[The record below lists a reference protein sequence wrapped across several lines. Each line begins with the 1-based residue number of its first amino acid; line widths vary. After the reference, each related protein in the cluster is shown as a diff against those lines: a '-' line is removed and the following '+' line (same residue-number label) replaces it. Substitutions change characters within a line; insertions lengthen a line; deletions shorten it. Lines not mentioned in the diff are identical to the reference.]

1 MAAKSLAA
9 RGDGDTLMP
18 HIRKWMVF
26 GLLLTAPILLAETPS
41 THHKS
46 KKHVKHVK
54 PLVLPPLPSGALSQL
69 PMDLIPAA
77 PATVSYE
84 DGLLSISAQNSTL
97 WDILRDVRRLT
108 GASIDMPAG
117 PGVNERVIAHLGPGA
132 PRDVLAVLLNG
143 TSFNYVMLGSN
154 TDPGAV
160 TSLALSPKPL
170 GAAEPQVAAVYQN
183 NTPQPPIPFQG
194 NPQFRPGSMTIPRP
208 DASAAQATPTTTEEE
223 AKDDA
228 EENADDNADDQAQ
241 PAQPDAGAAI
251 QNQQPDPN
259 QPNAGPK
266 TPEQILEMLRRQQQM
281 QPGATIPGQPP
292 QQ

>member
-1 MAAKSLAA
+1 
-9 RGDGDTLMP
+9 MP
-18 HIRKWMVF
+18 HIRKWMVL
-26 GLLLTAPILLAETPS
+26 GLMLAAPLMIAQTTS
-41 THHKS
+41 TQHKS
-46 KKHVKHVK
+46 KKHTKQLK

-97 WDILRDVRRLT
+97 SDILRDVRRLT

-117 PGVNERVIAHLGPGA
+117 QGVNERVIAHLGPGA

-154 TDPGAV
+154 SDPGAV
-160 TSLALSPKPL
+160 TSLALSPKP
-170 GAAEPQVAAVYQN
+170 GTGEQPQMAAVYQN
-183 NTPQPPIPFQG
+183 STPQAPPVYLG
-194 NPQFRPGSMTIPRP
+194 NPQFRPGTMTIPRP
-208 DASAAQATPTTTEEE
+208 DPNAQAAAAPTPTEEE
-223 AKDDA
+223 TKDDA
-228 EENADDNADDQAQ
+228 EEIADDNADDQAQ
-241 PAQPDAGAAI
+241 PAQPDSGTAI

-281 QPGATIPGQPP
+281 QPGAATIPNGQPP
-292 QQ
+292 QQEGHPRG

>member
-1 MAAKSLAA
+1 VAAKSLAA

-26 GLLLTAPILLAETPS
+26 GLLLTTPILLAETPS

-77 PATVSYE
+77 PATVNYE

-117 PGVNERVIAHLGPGA
+117 QGMNERVIAHLGPGA
-132 PRDVLAVLLNG
+132 PRDVLAGLLNG

-170 GAAEPQVAAVYQN
+170 GPGEQPQVAAVYQN
-183 NTPQPPIPFQG
+183 NTPQAPPPFQG
-194 NPQFRPGSMTIPRP
+194 NPQFRPGTMTIPRP
-208 DASAAQATPTTTEEE
+208 DPNAQAAAPTEEE
-223 AKDDA
+223 TKDDA
-228 EENADDNADDQAQ
+228 EENTDDNADDQAQ
-241 PAQPDAGAAI
+241 PGQPEAGAA
-251 QNQQPDPN
+251 QQQPDPN

-281 QPGATIPGQPP
+281 QPGATIPGQQPP

>member
-1 MAAKSLAA
+1 
-9 RGDGDTLMP
+9 MP
-18 HIRKWMVF
+18 HIHKWMVF
-26 GLLLTAPILLAETPS
+26 GLLLTAPLLLAETPS

-46 KKHVKHVK
+46 KKHVKQLK

-117 PGVNERVIAHLGPGA
+117 QGVNERVIAHLGPGA

-170 GAAEPQVAAVYQN
+170 GAGEQPQVAAVYQN
-183 NTPQPPIPFQG
+183 NAPQAPPPFQG
-194 NPQFRPGSMTIPRP
+194 NPQFRPGTMTIPRP
-208 DASAAQATPTTTEEE
+208 DPNAQAAAPAEEE
-223 AKDDA
+223 SKDDA
-228 EENADDNADDQAQ
+228 ADDNADDNADDQAQ
-241 PAQPDAGAAI
+241 PGQPEAGAAP
-251 QNQQPDPN
+251 QQPDPN

-281 QPGATIPGQPP
+281 QPGATIPGQQPPP
-292 QQ
+292 Q